1 VRKEWIE
8 TVTDLINKRLAALLA
23 SPEGRAI
30 IEQGQEFSIEE
41 LQAAFAQI
49 LTEVDGE
56 QRIVFEAAFKALMA
70 RRAN

>member
-1 VRKEWIE
+1 VRKERIE
-8 TVTDLINKRLAALLA
+8 TMTDLINKRLAALLA
-23 SPEGRAI
+23 SPKGRAI

-49 LTEVDGE
+49 LTEIDGDR
-56 QRIVFEAAFKALMA
+56 RIVVEAAFKALMA